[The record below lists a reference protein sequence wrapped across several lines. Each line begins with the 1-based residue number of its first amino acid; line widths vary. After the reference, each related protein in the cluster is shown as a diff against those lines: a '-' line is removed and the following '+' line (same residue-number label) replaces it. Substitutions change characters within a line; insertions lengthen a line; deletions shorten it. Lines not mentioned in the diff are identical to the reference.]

1 MKRMRQGSEY
11 MEAVVD
17 LRNKPDLKKSI
28 QTMTNFMSLSKYT
41 RRRTESVSNDETI
54 DIFLKFFD
62 DLDELI
68 AEATE
73 EIQ

>member
-1 MKRMRQGSEY
+1 MKRMHQGSEY

-17 LRNKPDLKKSI
+17 LRDKPELQRGIEKIAFFKKH
-28 QTMTNFMSLSKYT
+28 N
-41 RRRTESVSNDETI
+41 SNDETI

-62 DLDELI
+62 DLDEVI
-68 AEATE
+68 KEATE

>member
-1 MKRMRQGSEY
+1 MRQGSEY

-28 QTMTNFMSLSKYT
+28 KRIRDF
-41 RRRTESVSNDETI
+41 RRIEVNDESI
-54 DIFLKFFD
+54 NIFLKFFD

-68 AEATE
+68 VEATE
-73 EIQ
+73 DK

>member
-11 MEAVVD
+11 MEAVAD
-17 LRNKPDLKKSI
+17 LRNKPELQRNIEKITFFKKG
-28 QTMTNFMSLSKYT
+28 N
-41 RRRTESVSNDETI
+41 SNDETI

-68 AEATE
+68 VEATE
-73 EIQ
+73 EYK

>member
-11 MEAVVD
+11 MEAVAD
-17 LRNKPDLKKSI
+17 LRNKPELQRNIEKITFFKKG
-28 QTMTNFMSLSKYT
+28 N
-41 RRRTESVSNDETI
+41 SNDETI

-68 AEATE
+68 VEATE
-73 EIQ
+73 EYE